1 MTLTQMQYFDTL
13 CRYENYT
20 RAAQALFVSQPTI
33 SQAIR
38 DLEKECG
45 APLVCRI
52 GNGLKITPEG
62 EILWEQIRPILRQVR
77 ELEAGIAQDGL
88 SQNYIR
94 IGFSIFSGNQ
104 VFPQLCRAYHEKNP
118 KVRILT
124 RESDTPTLLQ
134 MLENDQLDGVVTCPE
149 QRQEVFGYY
158 PLISASMAYAVS
170 KDSPLAN
177 KKEVT
182 LEEIA
187 KYPLVLLSE
196 EYASG
201 RRQRAMFQNR
211 GLEPEILV
219 TTHQMYTIERFVERG
234 AAGGFLPRH
243 LARFN
248 SNIVMLSFPEEEVP
262 QETCLVWKKGV
273 VHSTAVRSFIELAK
287 SCFPK
292 ERGSILMAS
301 S

>member
-45 APLVCRI
+45 VPLVCRI

-88 SQNYIR
+88 SRNYIR
-94 IGFSIFSGNQ
+94 IGFSTFSGNQ

-124 RESDTPTLLQ
+124 RESEHADTAADAGERPAGWWGDLS
-134 MLENDQLDGVVTCPE
+134 GAAAGS
-149 QRQEVFGYY
+149 FW
-158 PLISASMAYAVS
+158 
-170 KDSPLAN
+170 
-177 KKEVT
+177 
-182 LEEIA
+182 
-187 KYPLVLLSE
+187 LLS
-196 EYASG
+196 SDL
-201 RRQRAMFQNR
+201 RLH
-211 GLEPEILV
+211 GL
-219 TTHQMYTIERFVERG
+219 
-234 AAGGFLPRH
+234 
-243 LARFN
+243 
-248 SNIVMLSFPEEEVP
+248 
-262 QETCLVWKKGV
+262 
-273 VHSTAVRSFIELAK
+273 RSL
-287 SCFPK
+287 
-292 ERGSILMAS
+292 
-301 S
+301 

>member
-88 SQNYIR
+88 SRNYIR
-94 IGFSIFSGNQ
+94 IGFSTFSGNQ
-104 VFPQLCRAYHEKNP
+104 VFPQLCRAY
-118 KVRILT
+118 
-124 RESDTPTLLQ
+124 
-134 MLENDQLDGVVTCPE
+134 
-149 QRQEVFGYY
+149 
-158 PLISASMAYAVS
+158 
-170 KDSPLAN
+170 
-177 KKEVT
+177 
-182 LEEIA
+182 
-187 KYPLVLLSE
+187 
-196 EYASG
+196 
-201 RRQRAMFQNR
+201 
-211 GLEPEILV
+211 
-219 TTHQMYTIERFVERG
+219 VERG

>member
-1 MTLTQMQYFDTL
+1 M
-13 CRYENYT
+13 
-20 RAAQALFVSQPTI
+20 
-33 SQAIR
+33 
-38 DLEKECG
+38 
-45 APLVCRI
+45 RI
-52 GNGLKITPEG
+52 I
-62 EILWEQIRPILRQVR
+62 
-77 ELEAGIAQDGL
+77 
-88 SQNYIR
+88 
-94 IGFSIFSGNQ
+94 
-104 VFPQLCRAYHEKNP
+104 
-118 KVRILT
+118 
-124 RESDTPTLLQ
+124 
-134 MLENDQLDGVVTCPE
+134 PE

>member
-1 MTLTQMQYFDTL
+1 M
-13 CRYENYT
+13 
-20 RAAQALFVSQPTI
+20 
-33 SQAIR
+33 
-38 DLEKECG
+38 
-45 APLVCRI
+45 
-52 GNGLKITPEG
+52 
-62 EILWEQIRPILRQVR
+62 
-77 ELEAGIAQDGL
+77 
-88 SQNYIR
+88 
-94 IGFSIFSGNQ
+94 
-104 VFPQLCRAYHEKNP
+104 FPQLCRAYHEKNP